1 MRRKQGQR
9 NLPIVL
15 HSSCTGGGRCCSMA
29 GCEQGSQHTA
39 FPGDHPCVGLLWLF
53 STRRA
58 LPDVCQA
65 LSTSL
70 AMKSGMPVPQVAH
83 CSVFLPGL
91 QHILHKVSRKSLCAV
106 IQKFSKEILEQGGCL
121 YQWHQPML
129 GRVMSAAGRYLL
141 CLLLSLPLHVLL
153 PIRCGQLVQVTSL
166 PMSWLWEGAGAQQRE
181 DDQLCELWTQQSRL
195 GQLQVVT
202 VLAAACSSV
211 SEHL

>member
-70 AMKSGMPVPQVAH
+70 AMKSGMPVPQVAP

-121 YQWHQPML
+121 LPVAPAHVGKSHVCCWEVSAVSAVVTTPPRLGAHQVWPAGPGNQSAHVMAL
-129 GRVMSAAGRYLL
+129 GRSRG
-141 CLLLSLPLHVLL
+141 
-153 PIRCGQLVQVTSL
+153 LV
-166 PMSWLWEGAGAQQRE
+166 A
-181 DDQLCELWTQQSRL
+181 
-195 GQLQVVT
+195 
-202 VLAAACSSV
+202 
-211 SEHL
+211 